1 MVTITLDDRDEAVLE
16 RLRRDDTDVESLA
29 ESVGVDAEY
38 LRDRLPELADN
49 GLVERVDGEEYALTD
64 HGTRAVAEPI
74 ELAAERMET
83 PPDVDEHVRSLELR
97 PDREAA
103 LRDAFSFLRYWGQAY
118 GSEIVDAVYDETPA
132 GYDSGRAWWDDCV
145 RERLAALPS
154 VEPPASDDE
163 PWRYDGPSVV
173 EERSDG

>member
-16 RLRRDDTDVESLA
+16 RLRQGNADVESLSA
-29 ESVGVDAEY
+29 NLDLEAAS

-49 GLVERVDGEEYALTD
+49 GLLERVDGEYALTD
-64 HGTRAVAEPI
+64 HGVRAVATPD
-74 ELAAERMET
+74 ELAADRMGT
-83 PPDVDEHVRSLELR
+83 PLDVDEHVRSLELR